1 MDRPIKPLDQWTHGE
16 LVAHVEA
23 LEAQLPADPL
33 SDREARDLKI
43 VTARWR
49 GATEDELAIAHN
61 ITPRAVRKIIA
72 KWRESHPGLRLR
84 AAENPSDVVD
94 ELIEEYRGTAGWF
107 TEIATRADNPSAA
120 VGALRGRMDALEK
133 IASLLQASGA
143 LPHDL
148 GKLQLEI
155 DVKYV
160 AEVIVAAFE
169 RHGVPH
175 EAQIEVLGA
184 LAGETGLALPGSS

>member
-1 MDRPIKPLDQWTHGE
+1 VDRPTEPLDKWTRE
-16 LVAHVEA
+16 QLVAHVEA

-33 SDREARDLKI
+33 TAREERNLKI
-43 VTARWR
+43 VTSRWR
-49 GATEDELAIAHN
+49 GSTEDELAVEHH

-72 KWRESHPGLRLR
+72 EWRADHPGLRLR
-84 AAENPSDVVD
+84 AAEDPSSVVD

-107 TEIATRADNPSAA
+107 AEIGRTADNPSAR

-148 GKLQLEI
+148 GKLQLEV

-169 RHGVPH
+169 RHSVPPA
-175 EAQIEVLGA
+175 AQAEVLA
-184 LAGETGLALPGSS
+184 TLTGETGLAVAKGM